1 MPPEQVK
8 TPEQVKEDFAKRGE
22 TITDWAKK
30 HGYTREE
37 VYRVLNGQNKA
48 RYGKGHE
55 IAKKLGLK
63 TIGVTPVRA
72 A

>member
-1 MPPEQVK
+1 M
-8 TPEQVKEDFAKRGE
+8 TPQQFKEALAKRGK
-22 TITDWAKK
+22 TITEWAKEN
-30 HGYTREE
+30 GYTREE
-37 VYRVLNGQNKA
+37 VYRVLNGQSKA

-63 TIGVTPVRA
+63 SAGFNVPEQA

>member
-1 MPPEQVK
+1 M
-8 TPEQVKEDFAKRGE
+8 TPEQVKEIFAQRGE
-22 TITDWAKK
+22 TFTDWAKK
-30 HGYTREE
+30 HGYTRND
-37 VYRVLNGQNKA
+37 VYRVLNGQSKA

-63 TIGVTPVRA
+63 TLSANSAQA

>member
-1 MPPEQVK
+1 M
-8 TPEQVKEDFAKRGE
+8 TPEQVKEALAKRGE
-22 TITDWAKK
+22 TITEWAKK
-30 HGYTREE
+30 NGYTRAE
-37 VYRVLNGQNKA
+37 VYRVLNGQSKA

-63 TIGVTPVRA
+63 SASFNSPAQA